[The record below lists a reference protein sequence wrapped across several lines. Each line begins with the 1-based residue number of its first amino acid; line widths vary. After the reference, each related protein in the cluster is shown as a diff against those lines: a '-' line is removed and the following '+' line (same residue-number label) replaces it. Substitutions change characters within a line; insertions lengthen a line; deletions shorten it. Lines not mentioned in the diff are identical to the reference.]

1 MPYILTIGKLQILR
15 RMITKQIH
23 FAAKV
28 ECVQYESC
36 LSTLNQTVIA
46 NLQEIRENAIQNAA
60 LRDEDIEFSEKPA
73 GGKIFGQANVQK

>member
-36 LSTLNQTVIA
+36 LSTLN
-46 NLQEIRENAIQNAA
+46 
-60 LRDEDIEFSEKPA
+60 
-73 GGKIFGQANVQK
+73 